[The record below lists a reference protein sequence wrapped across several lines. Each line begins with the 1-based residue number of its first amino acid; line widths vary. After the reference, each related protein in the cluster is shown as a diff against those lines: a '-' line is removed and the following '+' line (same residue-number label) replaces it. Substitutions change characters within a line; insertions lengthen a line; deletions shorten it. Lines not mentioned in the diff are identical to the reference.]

1 MTTVEIPS
9 KEEDAD
15 QPIQFCINTI
25 LKEAKNEGRLVRQLV
40 FTMLSAYTNNPINLA
55 IKSPSGEGKS
65 YILHKVGENF
75 PPQDVMF
82 VAGMTD
88 KALFHRAGKLVV
100 KNEVGEYESIDEKIL
115 RMDSDIEDKQSEIS
129 TTKDPNLKQ
138 ARQNQIKE
146 LQIQKNDLGKSARK
160 LIDLSYTTIIFQ
172 DTPSLGLLS
181 ALMPLLSHDN
191 FEVEY
196 EYVDTHNG
204 IRTKTNVLRG
214 WPAVIL
220 SQAIDDSHYKRYPEI
235 QRRFI
240 ITNPKMDAEKYSDA
254 IDLIGDRYGLP
265 DFAYQE
271 EIVNDA
277 DKEKTKRIIRE
288 LKDKISACV
297 RLDPGKNNVIVPF
310 NDAIT
315 GALPHEKA
323 ADMTIAN
330 RLFSAISLS
339 AIINVDR
346 RPRYV
351 LRKEG
356 DPIMQ
361 TIPFATFED
370 LRESVSF
377 IEYAD
382 GLRSY
387 VREWYYDVFLNAYN
401 AKTEPDSKID
411 SRGQTLTEKI
421 VALTTEQLAGATYQ
435 KQRKKFSTKQI
446 LETFVYPLLNQ
457 GYIDVAGSDID
468 KRSKIYYPV
477 ISSSKNRN
485 LFDSDQSNN
494 FSQEN
499 RISIMNLSLYP
510 NKEYLISKISH
521 VLKYSSEKQYYR
533 VEKIVSHENKEISIG
548 VLVETYYNNPE
559 DYFQSPASTATN
571 HSDQKEISDEYLR
584 KSEIASELQIK
595 SDNDTGYIDSNPE
608 TCEKLF
614 DDRQSNNF
622 LFPCYYCDYRTK
634 IEDDYQHHVVLKHPG
649 KLAYP
654 GKAYLER
661 LGIEAKG
668 KEMYG
673 P

>member
-9 KEEDAD
+9 KDEDDD
-15 QPIQFCINTI
+15 QPIQFCIDTI
-25 LKEAKNEGRLVRQLV
+25 LKEAKNEGRLVKQLL

-65 YILHKVGENF
+65 YVLHKVGENF
-75 PPQDVMF
+75 PPEDVMF

-100 KNEVGEYESIDEKIL
+100 KNEIGEYESIEGKIL
-115 RMDSDIEDKQSEIS
+115 KIDSEIDVKEDEIS
-129 TTKDPNLKQ
+129 TTKHHDLKQ
-138 ARQNQIKE
+138 ALQNQIKD
-146 LQIQKNDLGKSARK
+146 LQMQKKDLGKNARK
-160 LIDLSYTTIIFQ
+160 LIDLSHTTIVFQ

-181 ALMPLLSHDN
+181 ALMPLLSHDK

-204 IRTKTNVLRG
+204 IRTKTNLLKG

-240 ITNPKMDAEKYSDA
+240 ITNPKMSTEKYSDA
-254 IDLIGDRYGLP
+254 IDLIGDKYGLP

-277 DKEKTKRIIRE
+277 DKEKTKRTIKE

-310 NDAIT
+310 SDALT
-315 GALPHEKA
+315 AALPHDKA

-339 AIINVDR
+339 AIINVDK

-351 LRKEG
+351 LRKDG

-370 LRESVSF
+370 LRESASF
-377 IEYAD
+377 TEYAD

-387 VREWYYDVFLNAYN
+387 VREWYYDVFLNAYS
-401 AKTEPDSKID
+401 AKTGPDSKVD
-411 SRGQTLTEKI
+411 SRGNALTEKM
-421 VALTTEQLAGATYQ
+421 VALTTEQLAEATYQ
-435 KQRKKFSTKQI
+435 QQSKKFSTKQI
-446 LETFVYPLLNQ
+446 LETFAYPLLNQ
-457 GYIDVAGSDID
+457 GYIDVADSGVD

-477 ISSSKNRN
+477 ISSSKNRK
-485 LFDSDQSNN
+485 LFDPDQSNN

-499 RISIMNLSLYP
+499 RISIVNPSLYP
-510 NKEYLISKISH
+510 NKEYLISKIRH
-521 VLKYSSEKQYYR
+521 ICKYSSEKEYYR
-533 VEKIVSHENKEISIG
+533 VKKIVSHDNREISIEG
-548 VLVETYYNNPE
+548 LVDAYYNWPE
-559 DYFQSPASTATN
+559 NYFQARTI
-571 HSDQKEISDEYLR
+571 SDQKEVVSDEYLQNG
-584 KSEIASELQIK
+584 EIASELQIIAEE
-595 SDNDTGYIDSNPE
+595 DTGYIHSSPE
-608 TCEKLF
+608 SCEKLF
-614 DDRQSNNF
+614 DGHKSNNF
-622 LFPCYYCDYRTK
+622 LFSCYYCDYHTNV
-634 IEDDYQHHVVLKHPG
+634 ECDYESHVVMKHPG

-661 LGIEAKG
+661 LDIQPKG
-668 KEMYG
+668 KSWEMYG